1 MKKKWLKSI
10 LTAGILMA
18 VLALGGCGQGAG
30 SNAGTSGDADDELAR
45 ILKEGVLKVGV
56 EGTYPPV
63 TYHDENGELTGFDV
77 EVAKAIG
84 EKLGVEVKFV
94 EAEWDSLLLAIDSGR
109 IDTVIN
115 AVSATDER
123 KEKYDFTEPYVSVY
137 YNVIVKADNDSIQ
150 SLEDLNGKKAGE
162 NITSAFST
170 KIEELGATIVVIDS
184 LQEALDLVTT
194 GRADFTLTSDIMFY
208 TYLEEHP
215 DVDVKIACRFG
226 EDKDQFAIPFKK
238 GETRLVDAVNQAL
251 NELKADG
258 TLTALSEKYFNSDV
272 IEKSTI
278 E

>member
-1 MKKKWLKSI
+1 MKKKWLKLI

-18 VLALGGCGQGAG
+18 VLALGGCGKSAG
-30 SNAGTSGDADDELAR
+30 SNAGTSEDADDELAR

-63 TYHDENGELTGFDV
+63 TYHDENGVLTGFDV
-77 EVAKAIG
+77 EVAQAIG
-84 EKLGVEVKFV
+84 EKLGVEVQFV

-150 SLEDLNGKKAGE
+150 SLDDLNGKKAGE

-170 KIEELGATIVVIDS
+170 RIEDLGAEIVVIDS
-184 LQEALDLVTT
+184 LQEAIDLVTT

-226 EDKDQFAIPFKK
+226 EDKDQFAVPFKK

-272 IEKSTI
+272 IEKSSI
-278 E
+278 Q